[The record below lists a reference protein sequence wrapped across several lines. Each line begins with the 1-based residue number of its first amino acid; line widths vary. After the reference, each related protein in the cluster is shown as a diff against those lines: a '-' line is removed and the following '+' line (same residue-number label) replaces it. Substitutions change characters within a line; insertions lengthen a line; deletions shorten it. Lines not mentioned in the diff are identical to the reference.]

1 HGQTRSLPMPPGG
14 RRAYRRLRESGS
26 VGTTMNLSHEN
37 LATSIE
43 TLSARII
50 AIRDSL

>member
-1 HGQTRSLPMPPGG
+1 LTPENHRYFHTLNVSVK
-14 RRAYRRLRESGS
+14 LRG
-26 VGTTMNLSHEN
+26 MIHEN
-37 LATSIE
+37 LSSAIE